1 MKTKL
6 KIAIIVLGFIVG
18 AGYIVWQGQYISLSN
33 GGGAS
38 PEKAATLKLGR
49 NTKGTIKNANS
60 PHWFKIQVPQGKTLY
75 ISGFEIEDAYLKV
88 DGKLYDNQA
97 QTIVKSADA
106 NYQDLQFTNST
117 NETQFLLRLEVT
129 QNKTQ
134 KKYNLFAS
142 IVDEPAVRPTN

>member
-6 KIAIIVLGFIVG
+6 KIAIIVLGFIAG

-60 PHWFKIQVPQGKTLY
+60 PHWYKVQVPQGKTLY

-88 DGKLYDNQA
+88 DGKLYDNQV

-106 NYQDLQFTNST
+106 NYQELQFTNST
-117 NETQFLLRLEVT
+117 NETQFLLRLEVA

-134 KKYNLFAS
+134 KRYNLFAS

>member
-1 MKTKL
+1 MHTKL
-6 KIAIIVLGFIVG
+6 KIAIIVLGFIAG

-33 GGGAS
+33 GGGAT
-38 PEKAATLKLGR
+38 PEKAANLKLNR
-49 NTKGTIKNANS
+49 NTKGTIKNADY
-60 PHWFKIQVPQGKTLY
+60 PHWYKIQVPQGKTLD

-106 NYQDLQFTNST
+106 NYQDLQFRNSS
-117 NETQFLLRLEVT
+117 NETQFLLRLEVA